1 MKRRCLFLL
10 MLVFLL
16 LVPIVRVDAKTL
28 QDMYDQLADLQVKYN
43 NSKNNV
49 KLTQDQINKLNKE
62 ISSIESSIEQIRG
75 EIKTAEADIAKS
87 KETIESLTHLEIP
100 SGVDIQI
107 KL

>member
-43 NSKNNV
+43 NSKNNLCNSQFT
-49 KLTQDQINKLNKE
+49 KCNSQSRLIFTC
-62 ISSIESSIEQIRG
+62 G
-75 EIKTAEADIAKS
+75 ENIIVLRTASMFE
-87 KETIESLTHLEIP
+87 ETIEN
-100 SGVDIQI
+100 
-107 KL
+107 

>member
-1 MKRRCLFLL
+1 MKYLYNYIKVVRMKRRCLFLL

-49 KLTQDQINKLNKE
+49 KLTQDQINKLNNE
-62 ISSIESSIEQIRG
+62 ISSIES
-75 EIKTAEADIAKS
+75 
-87 KETIESLTHLEIP
+87 
-100 SGVDIQI
+100 
-107 KL
+107 